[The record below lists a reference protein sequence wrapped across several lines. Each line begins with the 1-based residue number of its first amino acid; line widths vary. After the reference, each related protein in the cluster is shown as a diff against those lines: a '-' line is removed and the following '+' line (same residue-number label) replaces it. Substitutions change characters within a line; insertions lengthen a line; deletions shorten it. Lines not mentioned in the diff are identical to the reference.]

1 MLKETIFILYYIKL
15 YQAGEEKI
23 FYCTVYGG
31 GIHLI
36 DLMRW
41 IIEEEILEVST
52 MGNDLLTK
60 YSEYKYPET
69 ICSLFK
75 FKNGITGKTMTTF
88 GPKKEQSFTP

>member
-1 MLKETIFILYYIKL
+1 MP
-15 YQAGEEKI
+15 

-41 IIEEEILEVST
+41 IIEEILEVST

-60 YSEYKYPET
+60 YSEYKYPR
-69 ICSLFK
+69 
-75 FKNGITGKTMTTF
+75 NYM
-88 GPKKEQSFTP
+88 FTV